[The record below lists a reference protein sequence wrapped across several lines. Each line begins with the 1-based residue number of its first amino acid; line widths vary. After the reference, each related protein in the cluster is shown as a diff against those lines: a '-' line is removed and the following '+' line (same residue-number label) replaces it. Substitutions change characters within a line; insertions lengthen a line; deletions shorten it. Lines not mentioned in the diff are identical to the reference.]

1 MYLMIAKKIISG
13 VLAAVMT
20 IAAASVLSSCGNQ
33 GKEVSIVIH
42 DKGKHYKCEG
52 FDEMTV
58 EKLVD
63 ESGLTI
69 SDKDETDP
77 PREKKWKE
85 TKADSIT
92 IKRYAKV
99 NIVCDGQTKTVEL
112 FDGTVD
118 QAVKKAGFATED
130 YEPDAD
136 KSAYLDDGM
145 TINLKKILRGKVEE
159 NGKTYYY
166 SDKGELMKNTVA
178 GSDSDGYFYVNGD
191 GVIDDKYTGT
201 VNADGVGWNIING
214 KASKV
219 VTDSDKTLSEAIK
232 AVSAYITPE
241 MSKEEKLK
249 ACFEHIKSD
258 YIERV
263 PRTPADHN
271 PGWEVKY
278 ANDIL
283 VDGAGDCYSY
293 GAAFAYMARAIGCD
307 ECYAC
312 NSGGHGWAEV
322 EGKVYDPEWSMHHNE
337 FSYFALSYDENTDVN
352 YKGGISP
359 GADWMHVKIQ

>member
-1 MYLMIAKKIISG
+1 MRASRILSV

-20 IAAASVLSSCGNQ
+20 VAAASALTSCVNK
-33 GKEVSIVIH
+33 GKEVSLVIH

-77 PREKKWKE
+77 PRETKWVDS
-85 TKADSIT
+85 KADSIT
-92 IKRYAKV
+92 IRRYAKV
-99 NIVCDGQTKTVEL
+99 NVVCNGETKTVEL
-112 FDGTVD
+112 MDGTVE
-118 QAVKKAGFATED
+118 QAVKKAGFPTEG
-130 YEPDAD
+130 YQLDAD
-136 KSAYLDDGM
+136 KSAYLEDGM
-145 TINLKKILRGKVEE
+145 TINLKKVLRGKVEE
-159 NGKTYYY
+159 NGKIYYY
-166 SDKGELMKNTVA
+166 SDSGELMKNTVA
-178 GSDSDGYFYVNGD
+178 GNDAEGYFYVNSEGM
-191 GVIDDKYTGT
+191 IDPKYTGT
-201 VNADGVGWNIING
+201 PNVDGADWNVING
-214 KASKV
+214 KATKV
-219 VTDSDKTLSEAIK
+219 VTDSDKTLSAAIK
-232 AVSAYITPE
+232 AVSEYITPE

-263 PRTPADHN
+263 PRTPADHDT
-271 PGWEVKY
+271 GWEVKY

-293 GAAFAYMARAIGCD
+293 GAAFAYMARAVGCD

-312 NSGGHGWAEV
+312 NSGGHGWAEI
-322 EGKVYDPEWSMHHNE
+322 EGKVYDPEWSMHHKE
-337 FSYFALSYDENTDVN
+337 YSYFGLSYDDSTDVN

-359 GADWMHVKIQ
+359 GAEWMHVKIQ